1 MLGSPTTTNQGTPI
15 DIEVVVN
22 NPILLEQPSYSTN
35 ITSSMPNGFSLKG
48 HLEVMMGR
56 KRKDEK
62 HTPVLNRH
70 LLEGAFAECMSQ
82 VLMSLDQC
90 RLHKETK
97 DLTIEQHVRALW
109 GITMDETGVPI
120 LLTEGRHSSTLI
132 KKQAQYIQRIKS
144 LRSTLIELD
153 PNDEENL
160 APILKAITLWI
171 QDAHL
176 IMHEDTDNKTREYLA
191 SKGASNVEEETREVV
206 GVQ

>member
-1 MLGSPTTTNQGTPI
+1 
-15 DIEVVVN
+15 
-22 NPILLEQPSYSTN
+22 
-35 ITSSMPNGFSLKG
+35 
-48 HLEVMMGR
+48 MGR

-90 RLHKETK
+90 RLHDKT
-97 DLTIEQHVRALW
+97 DMTIQQHVRALW

-120 LLTEGRHSSTLI
+120 LLTEGRHSSTLVR
-132 KKQAQYIQRIKS
+132 KQAQYIQRLKS
-144 LRSTLIELD
+144 LRSTLMALD
-153 PNDEENL
+153 PNEEANL
-160 APILKAITLWI
+160 APILKAITQWI

-176 IMHEDTDNKTREYLA
+176 IMHEDTDHKTRDYLA
-191 SKGASNVEEETREVV
+191 SKGAPSVEEEAREVV

>member
-1 MLGSPTTTNQGTPI
+1 
-15 DIEVVVN
+15 
-22 NPILLEQPSYSTN
+22 
-35 ITSSMPNGFSLKG
+35 
-48 HLEVMMGR
+48 MGR

-90 RLHKETK
+90 RLHKET
-97 DLTIEQHVRALW
+97 DMTVQQHVRALW
-109 GITMDETGVPI
+109 GITMDETGVPV
-120 LLTEGRHSSTLI
+120 LLTEGRHSSTLV

-144 LRSTLIELD
+144 LRSTLMALD
-153 PNDEENL
+153 PNEEKNL
-160 APILKAITLWI
+160 APILKAITMWI

-176 IMHEDTDNKTREYLA
+176 IMHEDTDHKTREYLA
-191 SKGASNVEEETREVV
+191 SKGAPSVEEEAREVI